1 MSTQFSSFHN
11 KNVSFCSSTN
21 DVFDSE
27 DEQEKTEGRVPK
39 STGLPPTADPGV
51 LTSFKS
57 AEEAGATQPE
67 LFRPVPVCP
76 AIVQPELDIE
86 VSVVLP
92 AGLQRGLIC
101 QQGAH
106 IQKNL
111 LF

>member
-1 MSTQFSSFHN
+1 MNTQFSNFHY
-11 KNVSFCSSTN
+11 KNVSFSSSTN

-27 DEQEKTEGRVPK
+27 DEQEKTEGGVPK
-39 STGLPPTADPGV
+39 TAGLPPTEDPGV
-51 LTSFKS
+51 LT
-57 AEEAGATQPE
+57 GATQPE

-106 IQKNL
+106 IHKIV